1 MMKKWLT
8 RILWLVVVLGT
19 TYLVIWTNFK
29 RVNANSEDLIVN
41 IKQTDYPSLI
51 TEEEVKTNILEEIPA
66 VIGASAKNIKLE
78 KIEEQVAYNTQL
90 TGVKAF
96 LDISGNIHIK
106 AKPRKAV
113 LRIFDEKGQHTY
125 LGEDM
130 ILMDNSLSQSHR
142 ILVANGN
149 ILHLNLEQ
157 RRKVLL
163 QEENLPEIYHQL
175 YELANMIEED
185 EFLNTLINQVYIKK
199 NQKAILTPKLGVKK
213 IEFGKLDNMEQKLSN
228 LKAFYLHG
236 NKKVDW
242 QKYKSINVEFENQIV
257 CSKK

>member
-1 MMKKWLT
+1 MIKKWLN

-19 TYLVIWTNFK
+19 TYLVLWTNFQ
-29 RVNANSEDLIVN
+29 RLNTNSEDLIVD
-41 IKQTDYPSLI
+41 IRQTNYPSLI

-113 LRIFDEKGQHTY
+113 LRIFDNKGHHAY
-125 LGEDM
+125 LGEEL
-130 ILMDNSLSQSHR
+130 ILMENSLSQSHR

-149 ILHLNLEQ
+149 IPHLNTEQ
-157 RRKVLL
+157 RRQVLMGM
-163 QEENLPEIYHQL
+163 EELPEIYHQL
-175 YELANMIEED
+175 YELARLIEED
-185 EFLNTLINQVYIKK
+185 EFLNTLINQIYIKK
-199 NQKAILTPKLGVKK
+199 NQKAILTPKVGVKK
-213 IEFGKLDNMEQKLSN
+213 IEFGRLQNMEEKLFN
-228 LKAFYLHG
+228 LKAFYLNG

-242 QKYKSINVEFENQIV
+242 QKYRSINIEFENQIV

>member
-1 MMKKWLT
+1 MMKKWFN
-8 RILWLVVVLGT
+8 RSIWLVVVLGIV
-19 TYLVIWTNFK
+19 YLIVWSNFM
-29 RVNANSEDLIVN
+29 RLNTNSENLIVE
-41 IKQTDYPSLI
+41 IKKTDYPTLI
-51 TEEEVKTNILEEIPA
+51 TAEEVKTNILEEIPS

-78 KIEEQVAYNTQL
+78 KIEDQVAFNTQL

-106 AKPRKAV
+106 AKARKAV
-113 LRIFDEKGQHTY
+113 LRIFDEKGYHSY

-130 ILMDNSLSQSHR
+130 ILMENSLSRSHR

-149 ILHLNLEQ
+149 IPHLNAEQ
-157 RRKVLL
+157 RKKVLKN
-163 QEENLPEIYHQL
+163 EEELPGVYHQL
-175 YELANMIEED
+175 YELANMIEDD
-185 EFLNTLINQVYIKK
+185 EFLNTLINQIYIKK
-199 NQKAILTPKLGVKK
+199 NQAAILTPKVGVKK
-213 IEFGKLDNMEQKLSN
+213 IEFGQLENMEEKLFN

-242 QKYKSINVEFENQIV
+242 QKYDAINIEYKNQIV